1 MDQQKKPRAREKR
14 VVEGSASVE
23 KKGEGLGTGP
33 VNNTGNYESRREQQ
47 AQQAQQ
53 RPVSSAQGTP
63 RPVQRP
69 ASSAPQRPASAS
81 QGTQRPVQRPGSF
94 TQQGQQTQRP
104 GSFSQRPASTSA
116 QRPASSAQRPTA
128 AAQRPASSA
137 QRPASTVQ
145 RPAAQ
150 QARQSSTVQRGSGSG
165 CGGKLIL
172 IVVALVVLLGGGKL
186 TGLFDGGSNTA
197 LPVSTS
203 QTVQTGNS
211 GTSSGQ
217 DSGMDLSN
225 LLSSLLGSGSGSV
238 YDSGSVFSALTGGSG
253 STQSGSSLGSL
264 FSGMMSGSSGQT
276 SSSSQNASSVL
287 AGASS
292 GSKPDES
299 VASGARA
306 KRTEILGGKKDKM
319 TILVYMCGTD
329 LESQNGMGTADLK
342 EMAKADLGDNVSL
355 VIYTGGCKRW
365 RNDVVS
371 STANQIYEIRN
382 GGLYCLEKNMGTASM
397 TSPDTLETFIKYGK
411 KYYSANRMALIFWD
425 HGGGSVTGYGYDE
438 RYGSGSSMT
447 LAGIN
452 TALKNAGVTFDFIGF
467 DACLMATV
475 ENALMLSQYADYL
488 IASEETEPGVGW
500 YYTNWLT
507 KLGENPSMKTTEI
520 GKLIADDFVAVCDR
534 QCRGQATTLSV
545 VDLAELETTVP
556 KELKD
561 FSVQTNDLIQ
571 NNQYK
576 TVSSARGKTREFA
589 QSSKIDQVD
598 LVHFAKNLGT
608 SEGKELAEALQ
619 GAIKYNRTGGGMS
632 NAYGLSIYFPYKR
645 TGKVNQMVSTYQAI
659 GMDEE
664 YTRCIQEFASL
675 EISGQAAGGSMSGYY
690 GSTNSGMPSLLGSL
704 LGNGS
709 YTGGVAS
716 SQDSM
721 TDLLEGLFGGGSDS
735 LGSLSGLFSGRSM
748 TADKAAAYIADNH
761 FDANTLVWKNGR
773 ITLDSAQ
780 WSQVESLMRNVFIDD
795 GEGYVDLGTD
805 NDFVLEGNDLVSG
818 YDGTWLSIDRHLVA
832 YYYLGTVENGD
843 EYLISGYVPAL
854 LNGQRVN
861 LILNFDH
868 ERPYGY
874 IAGAETVYSGSDPGV
889 QAKTLIAIGEG
900 DTIQPICDYFDYE
913 GSYLDSYRLGDSF
926 TLGAEPEIANIA
938 VKADRSLVTY
948 CFTDYYQQPYWTP
961 PEPEK

>member
-1 MDQQKKPRAREKR
+1 MDEQKKPRAREKR
-14 VVEGSASVE
+14 VVVGSARVE

-33 VNNTGNYESRREQQ
+33 VNNTGNYASRKEQQ
-47 AQQAQQ
+47 SQQPQQ
-53 RPVSSAQGTP
+53 RPASAAQQTS

-69 ASSAPQRPASAS
+69 ASASQQPQQQRPAS
-81 QGTQRPVQRPGSF
+81 GTQQTPRPLQRPGSS
-94 TQQGQQTQRP
+94 TT
-104 GSFSQRPASTSA
+104 QRPASFA
-116 QRPASSAQRPTA
+116 QGTPRPQ
-128 AAQRPASSA
+128 QQPASSA
-137 QRPASTVQ
+137 QRPASTAS
-145 RPAAQ
+145 RPASQ
-150 QARQSSTVQRGSGSG
+150 QIRQSSTVQRAHGSG
-165 CGGKLIL
+165 CSGKLIL
-172 IVVALVVLLGGGKL
+172 IIVALAVLLGGGKL
-186 TGLFDGGSNTA
+186 TGLLGGGNDTS

-203 QTVQTGNS
+203 QTVQGGTGGS
-211 GTSSGQ
+211 VTSSAGQ
-217 DSGMDLSN
+217 ESGGMDLSN
-225 LLSSLLGSGSGSV
+225 LLSTLLGSGSGSV
-238 YDSGSVFSALTGGSG
+238 YDSSSIFSALTGSG
-253 STQSGSSLGSL
+253 SSQSDISLGSL
-264 FSGMMSGSSGQT
+264 FGNAVSSSSGQT
-276 SSSSQNASSVL
+276 AASGQTASVL
-287 AGASS
+287 AGSSS
-292 GSKPDES
+292 GNKPDQT
-299 VASGARA
+299 VATGARE
-306 KRTEILGGKKDKM
+306 KRTKILGGNKDEM

-342 EMAKADLGDNVSL
+342 EMAKATIGKQINLIV
-355 VIYTGGCKRW
+355 YTGGCKRW
-365 RNDVVS
+365 RNNVIS
-371 STANQIYEIRN
+371 STANQIYQIRE
-382 GGLYCLEKNMGTASM
+382 GGLYCLEKDMGNASM

-411 KYYSANRMALIFWD
+411 KNYSANRMALIFWD
-425 HGGGSVTGYGYDE
+425 HGGGSVSGYGYDE

-475 ENALMLSQYADYL
+475 ENALMLSQYADYM

-507 KLGENPSMKTTEI
+507 KVSENPSMKTTEI

-534 QCRGQATTLSV
+534 QCRGQGTTLSV

-561 FSVQTNDLIQ
+561 FSVQTNELIQ

-598 LVHFAKNLGT
+598 LVHFALNLGT

-619 GAIKYNRTGGGMS
+619 GAVKYNRTGGGIS

-675 EISGQAAGGSMSGYY
+675 EISGQAAAGAPSGYY
-690 GSTNSGMPSLLGSL
+690 GSTGSGMPSLLSSL

-709 YTGGVAS
+709 YTGGAAS
-716 SQDSM
+716 SGDSM

-735 LGSLSGLFSGRSM
+735 LGSLSGLFTGRSM
-748 TADKAAAYIADNH
+748 TADKAASYITENH
-761 FDANTLVWKNGR
+761 FDASTLIWKNGR
-773 ITLDSAQ
+773 ITLTDEQWAQ
-780 WSQVESLMRNVFIDD
+780 VQDLVVNVFVDD
-795 GEGYVDLGTD
+795 GEGYIDLGTD
-805 NDFVLEGNDLVSG
+805 NVFTLEGNDLVSG
-818 YDGTWLSIDRHLVA
+818 YDGTWMSIDRHPVA
-832 YYYLGTVENGD
+832 YYYLGTVESGE
-843 EYLISGYVPAL
+843 EYLISGYAPVL

-861 LILNFDH
+861 LILNFDY
-868 ERPYGY
+868 ERPEGY
-874 IAGAETVYSGSDPGV
+874 IAGAETVYSTSEPGV

-900 DTIQPICDYFDYE
+900 DQIQPICDYYDYE

-926 TLGAEPEIANIA
+926 VLGAEPEIANIA
-938 VKADRSLVTY
+938 LETDRSLVTY

-961 PEPEK
+961 PEPDR